1 MMDQQDLTNRMTS
14 PPRAFRIL
22 GPLKGLRH
30 QLLAPLACQVILSQD
45 KHDEI
50 WVWLKFGTPIWV
62 WSIWWIISLNGQLGI
77 NPISGITLHPD
88 PGGEF
93 PPWLNNL
100 VLFPFQIGLVS
111 KSPDALGALLSGGIS
126 RVEAPILSAK
136 PCKATK
142 RNRPWI
148 FEAASSLRHRAS
160 LALSPPLDLAKKQP
174 MQLVTIHHQGLIH
187 GYGPWVMS
195 PKKIWMGYSWQSG
208 GSKTWFLIHTPQN
221 PWKLSPWC
229 CQSPRRCSCPLPL
242 RELPLLALHD
252 PVAAWIP
259 DLFRGR
265 FLLLDEDKTTCFPQ
279 KNWPLKPMQS
289 SLNGDS
295 DEHPVY

>member
-50 WVWLKFGTPIWV
+50 WVWLKFGTPIWI

-195 PKKIWMGYSWQSG
+195 PKKYGWATHDKVVGQKPGSWSI
-208 GSKTWFLIHTPQN
+208 LPRIHESSVLDVVSHLGVVHVLCHSVN
-221 PWKLSPWC
+221 YHFWRCMILS
-229 CQSPRRCSCPLPL
+229 
-242 RELPLLALHD
+242 LHESQ
-252 PVAAWIP
+252 I
-259 DLFRGR
+259 
-265 FLLLDEDKTTCFPQ
+265 CFEE
-279 KNWPLKPMQS
+279 
-289 SLNGDS
+289 GFF
-295 DEHPVY
+295 Y